1 MSTTSSKGDMVY
13 PRAYGGTQYGVRRY
27 GKAIGLSP
35 CVRGN
40 QNGDTDG
47 ALGAGSIPVRTGEPR
62 PQALAAAP
70 RTVYPRAYG
79 GTYASNP
86 GGPAHDG
93 LSPCVR
99 GNRHQ
104 RRAEGDDGRSIPV
117 RTGEP
122 AAWLGWKKWT
132 TVYPRAYGGTAR
144 PHHVFGAIEGLSPC
158 VRGNRSRGSYSF
170 NGPRSIPVRTG
181 EPSDLPARP
190 EHDQVYPRAY
200 GGTSHR
206 YLRYRV
212 G

>member
-1 MSTTSSKGDMVY
+1 M
-13 PRAYGGTQYGVRRY
+13 
-27 GKAIGLSP
+27 
-35 CVRGN
+35 
-40 QNGDTDG
+40 
-47 ALGAGSIPVRTGEPR
+47 RTGEPR

-132 TVYPRAYGGTAR
+132 TVYPRAYGGTGGGLLRTAS
-144 PHHVFGAIEGLSPC
+144 GSGLSPC
-158 VRGNRSRGSYSF
+158 VRGNRPSTGSRGLRPGSIPVRTGEPMPVVLHHSLPKVYPRAYGGTIRCRPDQRDGRGLSPCVRG
-170 NGPRSIPVRTG
+170 NLHPAPECPPRLRSIPVRTG
-181 EPSDLPARP
+181 EPVRS
-190 EHDQVYPRAY
+190 
-200 GGTSHR
+200 S
-206 YLRYRV
+206 
-212 G
+212 